1 VTPLLLVPGTAG
13 RAACLTFVTLKDAI
27 YILQA
32 HNEHPSEES
41 MRNQRKLRL
50 PLQKWDRRKGLLL
63 RIFGIH
69 SDRPESLD
77 MRLQK
82 LTSACS
88 IVIDGLPI
96 EEKQKLLRQLAH
108 ECGYVLGLESRV
120 LEDSS
125 ATRYPDAEEK
135 QMTIEFAIGNTGK
148 GKPLPGM

>member
-1 VTPLLLVPGTAG
+1 
-13 RAACLTFVTLKDAI
+13 
-27 YILQA
+27 
-32 HNEHPSEES
+32 
-41 MRNQRKLRL
+41 
-50 PLQKWDRRKGLLL
+50 
-63 RIFGIH
+63 
-69 SDRPESLD
+69 

-120 LEDSS
+120 PEDSS